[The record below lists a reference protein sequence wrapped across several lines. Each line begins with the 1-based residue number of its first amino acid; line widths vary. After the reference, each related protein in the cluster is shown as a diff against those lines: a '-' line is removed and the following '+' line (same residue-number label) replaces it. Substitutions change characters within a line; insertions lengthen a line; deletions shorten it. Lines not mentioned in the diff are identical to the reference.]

1 SVISREYQAP
11 QGATEQAIAEIW
23 QDLLGIDQV
32 GRHDH
37 FFELGGHSL
46 LAVQMI
52 SRLQTELGK
61 TIGLRGL
68 FVEPTVTGFA
78 QTLTPQSRM
87 APRSNLVPVRRD
99 GNQRPLFL
107 VHPAGGEVQYAR
119 DLAPWLDADIPV
131 YGLAANGFF
140 AGEKTLSTIP
150 DIAAHYLTAIREVQP
165 HGPYCIAGWSAG
177 GTIAHEMAHQAI
189 AMGETIEFLGIID
202 SNIQETAPNHRIS
215 EAQFLLEQVKE
226 RMAPALE
233 KSLQELA
240 AIDEIQPMLELILSN
255 NLLPELWKDIDTAL
269 LRTHLAV
276 AYSICQAME
285 THVSPRTAVK
295 VSLFIAEDESY
306 PDTTLGWGAF
316 HDDHLQVTL
325 VPGEHH
331 TMMREPHVSALG
343 EAISLALKR
352 K

>member
-1 SVISREYQAP
+1 
-11 QGATEQAIAEIW
+11 
-23 QDLLGIDQV
+23 
-32 GRHDH
+32 
-37 FFELGGHSL
+37 
-46 LAVQMI
+46 
-52 SRLQTELGK
+52 
-61 TIGLRGL
+61 
-68 FVEPTVTGFA
+68 
-78 QTLTPQSRM
+78 
-87 APRSNLVPVRRD
+87 VPVRRD

-107 VHPAGGEVQYAR
+107 VHPAGGEVQYVR
-119 DLAPWLDADIPV
+119 DLGPWLDADIPV

-165 HGPYCIAGWSAG
+165 HGPYRIAGWSAG

-202 SNIQETAPNHRIS
+202 SNIQETAPNHPIS